1 MTHTQHAKERSQ
13 ERGIPASI
21 VDLIVE
27 YGTPQP
33 QPDGTCKY
41 VLQSQDKKAA
51 VNQLHQKLQH
61 LEKATGKEV
70 VVGQSKVVTV
80 YRRGDEASFH

>member
-1 MTHTQHAKERSQ
+1 MVHTRHAKERSQ
-13 ERGIPASI
+13 ERGIPVSV

-51 VNQLHQKLQH
+51 ASQLRQQLQH
-61 LEKATGKEV
+61 LENATGKEV
-70 VVGQSKVVTV
+70 IVGSNEVITA
-80 YRRGDEASFH
+80 YRRFDK

>member
-1 MTHTQHAKERSQ
+1 MTHTRHAKERSQ

-21 VDLIVE
+21 VDLVVE
-27 YGTPQP
+27 YGTPEP

-51 VNQLHQKLQH
+51 VSQLHQKLQH
-61 LEKATGKEV
+61 LENATGKEV
-70 VVGQSKVVTV
+70 IVG
-80 YRRGDEASFH
+80 GDEIITTYRKLDN